1 MPELKENFCDLMR
14 QVREGSED
22 AAWELVNRFGESIRR
37 AVRRALNEK
46 MRSKFDSL
54 DFVQLVWGSLF
65 RVRDKL
71 DQFERPEHLAAYLV
85 AMARHKVGMEIRR
98 QMIGAKRNLARE
110 QSLDRLTA
118 QGESQLV
125 SRQPMPAEVAIAR
138 ERWNNLLRDQ
148 PRHYRKI
155 ILLRLRGYTYQGIA
169 DAVHLDEC
177 TVRRF
182 LKKLLHA
189 TVK

>member
-1 MPELKENFCDLMR
+1 
-14 QVREGSED
+14 
-22 AAWELVNRFGESIRR
+22 
-37 AVRRALNEK
+37 